1 MWFPGQP
8 PLPFF
13 LCFLEIFT
21 YLTTIFLK
29 TEEIYIF
36 IYCLIGHGHYFYIY
50 LLHCLH
56 IYLLHSRKLKLFT
69 YLYWTF
75 GHNSRVYLHTPFL
88 AQVESA
94 Q

>member
-36 IYCLIGHGHYFYIY
+36 IYCLIGHGHYFHIY

-56 IYLLHSRKLKLFT
+56 IYIGPLDIIAVCTSTH
-69 YLYWTF
+69 
-75 GHNSRVYLHTPFL
+75 PFSP
-88 AQVESA
+88 Q
-94 Q
+94 

>member
-1 MWFPGQP
+1 MWFPGPP
-8 PLPFF
+8 PLPHF

-56 IYLLHSRKLKLFT
+56 IYLLDSRKLKLFT

-75 GHNSRVYLHTPFL
+75 GHNSRVYLHPPFL
-88 AQVESA
+88 APVESA